1 MNQET
6 NMDERSTRRQ
16 FVGGALTTAAA
27 ASAAATPQDRLP
39 KGEIGKLQISRLLLG
54 GNLLTRYTHSRDL
67 KYVYSLARAYNTD
80 EKLLATLA
88 LAEEHGID
96 TLAVH
101 PDPETLRVMK
111 QHRARG
117 GKIKWI
123 LSTEPPAE
131 AEVQPDMEKHRRRV
145 HELVEHGADAIYLW
159 GVRAD
164 QLAKAGK
171 AELIAKAVEIM
182 KQTGLPSG
190 VGAHALQT
198 VMECEKVDAGAEFY
212 LKTLHHHN
220 YKTGPKP
227 GEAGDD
233 FKEIPG
239 YWCGKPQ
246 ETVEFMKNVRK
257 PWIAFKVMAAGAIP
271 PKDAFR
277 YSYQSGADFIVAG
290 MFDFEISEDVGIVKE
305 ILSSQPRRTRPW
317 RG

>member
-1 MNQET
+1 MSEG
-6 NMDERSTRRQ
+6 STRRR
-16 FVGGALTTAAA
+16 FVGGSLAA
-27 ASAAATPQDRLP
+27 ASAAAAGQTGSGLP
-39 KGEIGKLQISRLLLG
+39 KGEIGKLKVSRLLLG

-67 KYVYSLARAYNTD
+67 RYVYNLARAYNTD
-80 EKLLATLA
+80 AKLLETMA
-88 LAEEHGID
+88 LAEQQGVD

-101 PDPETLRVMK
+101 PDPDTLRVMK

-123 LSTEPPAE
+123 LSTEPPADAAVE
-131 AEVQPDMEKHRRRV
+131 PDMEKHKKRV

-171 AELIAKAVEIM
+171 AELIAKAVEVM
-182 KQTGLPSG
+182 KTTGLP
-190 VGAHALQT
+190 VGIGGHALQT
-198 VMECEKVDAGAEFY
+198 IVESERVNAGADFY
-212 LKTLHHHN
+212 MKTLHHHN
-220 YKTGPKP
+220 YKTAPRP

-233 FKEIPG
+233 YKEFPG

-246 ETVEFMKNVRK
+246 ETVEFMQSVKK

-290 MFDFEISEDVGIVKE
+290 MFDFEIAEDVGIVKE
-305 ILSSQPRRTRPW
+305 ILGSQPKRSRPW

>member
-1 MNQET
+1 MKKSRIQEG
-6 NMDERSTRRQ
+6 STRRQ
-16 FVGGALTTAAA
+16 FVGGTLTAAVANA
-27 ASAAATPQDRLP
+27 AGAPDRLP
-39 KGEIGKLQISRLLLG
+39 KGEIGKLQVSRLLLG

-67 KYVYSLARAYNTD
+67 RYVYNLARAYNTD
-80 EKLLATLA
+80 EKLLVTLA
-88 LAEEHGID
+88 LAESHGID

-101 PDPETLRVMK
+101 PDPDTLRVMK

-123 LSTEPPAE
+123 LSTEPPAD
-131 AEVQPDMEKHRRRV
+131 AEVKPDMEKHRRRV
-145 HELVEHGADAIYLW
+145 QELVEHGADAIYLW

-171 AELIAKAVEIM
+171 ADLIAKAVEIM

-198 VMECEKVDAGAEFY
+198 VVECEKVDAGAEFY

-220 YKTGPKP
+220 YKTGPRP
-227 GEAGDD
+227 GEAADD
-233 FKEIPG
+233 YKEFPG

-246 ETVEFMKNVRK
+246 ETIEFMKTVRK

-277 YSYQSGADFIVAG
+277 YSYENGADFIVAG
-290 MFDFEISEDVGIVKE
+290 MFDFEISEDVGLAKE
-305 ILSSQPRRTRPW
+305 ILSRQPKRARPW

>member
-1 MNQET
+1 MF
-6 NMDERSTRRQ
+6 DESTRRQ
-16 FVGGALTTAAA
+16 FVTATVAAA
-27 ASAAATPQDRLP
+27 AAFPSAAQAQSDLP
-39 KGEIGKLQISRLLLG
+39 KGEIGKLKVSRLLLG

-67 KYVYSLARAYNTD
+67 RYVYNLARAYNTD
-80 EKLLATLA
+80 EKLLETLA
-88 LAEEHGID
+88 LAEAHGVD

-101 PDPETLRVMK
+101 PDPDTMRVMK

-123 LSTEPPAE
+123 LSTEPPAD
-131 AEVQPDMEKHRRRV
+131 ADIAVDIDQHRRRV
-145 HELVEHGADAIYLW
+145 NELVEHGADAIYLW

-164 QLAKAGK
+164 LLSKAGK
-171 AELIAKAVEIM
+171 ADLIAKAVEIM
-182 KQTGLPSG
+182 KETKLPVG

-198 VMECEKVDAGAEFY
+198 VMDCERVKAGAEFY

-220 YKTGPKP
+220 YKTGPRA
-227 GEAGDD
+227 GEAADD
-233 FKEIPG
+233 YKEFPG

-246 ETVEFMKNVRK
+246 ETIDFMKSVQK

-277 YSYQSGADFIVAG
+277 YSFENGADFIVAG
-290 MFDFEISEDVGIVKE
+290 MFDFEVREDVGIVKD
-305 ILSSQPRRTRPW
+305 ILTSQPKRSRPW

>member
-1 MNQET
+1 MF
-6 NMDERSTRRQ
+6 DGSTRRQ
-16 FVGGALTTAAA
+16 FVAGTVAAA
-27 ASAAATPQDRLP
+27 AAAQAQGDLP
-39 KGEIGKLQISRLLLG
+39 KGEIGKLRVSRLLLG

-67 KYVYSLARAYNTD
+67 RYVYNLARAYNTD
-80 EKLLATLA
+80 EKLLETLA
-88 LAEEHGID
+88 LAEAHGID

-101 PDPETLRVMK
+101 PDPDTMRVMK

-123 LSTEPPAE
+123 LSTEPPADAAVE
-131 AEVQPDMEKHRRRV
+131 PDMEKHRRRV
-145 HELVEHGADAIYLW
+145 NELVEHGADAIYLW

-171 AELIAKAVEIM
+171 ADLIARAVEIM
-182 KQTGLPSG
+182 KETKLPVG

-198 VMECEKVDAGAEFY
+198 MVECERVQAGAEFY

-220 YKTGPKP
+220 YKTAPRP
-227 GEAGDD
+227 GEAADD
-233 FKEIPG
+233 YQEFPG

-246 ETVEFMKNVRK
+246 ETIEFMRSVRT

-277 YSYQSGADFIVAG
+277 HSFENGADFIVAG
-290 MFDFEISEDVGIVKE
+290 MFDFEIREDVGIVKD
-305 ILSSQPRRTRPW
+305 ILSHPLKRLRPW

>member
-1 MNQET
+1 MNEG
-6 NMDERSTRRQ
+6 STRRQ
-16 FVGGALTTAAA
+16 FVGGTLATASLAAA
-27 ASAAATPQDRLP
+27 QRASGLP
-39 KGEIGKLQISRLLLG
+39 AGEIGKLKVSRLLLG

-67 KYVYSLARAYNTD
+67 RYVYNLARAYNTD
-80 EKLLATLA
+80 AKLLETLA
-88 LAEEHGID
+88 LAEQHGID
-96 TLAVH
+96 TLSVH
-101 PDPETLRVMK
+101 PDPDTLRVMK

-123 LSTEPPAE
+123 LSTEPPADAAVE
-131 AEVQPDMEKHRRRV
+131 PDMEKHKKRV

-171 AELIAKAVEIM
+171 ADLIAKAVEIM
-182 KQTGLPSG
+182 KGTGLPAG

-198 VMECEKVDAGAEFY
+198 VVESEKVNAGAEFY

-220 YKTGPKP
+220 YKTGPRP
-227 GEAGDD
+227 GEAADD
-233 FKEIPG
+233 FKEFPG
-239 YWCGKPQ
+239 YWCGKPE
-246 ETVEFMKNVRK
+246 ETVEFMQSVRK

-277 YSYQSGADFIVAG
+277 YSFQNGADFVLAG
-290 MFDFEISEDVGIVKE
+290 MFDFEIAEDAGIVKD
-305 ILSSQPRRTRPW
+305 ILGSQPKRARPW